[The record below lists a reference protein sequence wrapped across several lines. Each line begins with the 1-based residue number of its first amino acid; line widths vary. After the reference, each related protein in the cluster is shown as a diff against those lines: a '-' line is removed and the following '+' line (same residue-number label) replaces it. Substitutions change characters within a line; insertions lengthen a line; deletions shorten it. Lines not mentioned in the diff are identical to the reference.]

1 MVKNLNKG
9 LHTTILP
16 AEWLHS
22 HDCQPLSYEF
32 GNLANGMHALSR
44 MVIYMKCGHPQCLW
58 QKFPTVTMAMGCIE
72 KLCMTR
78 H

>member
-22 HDCQPLSYEF
+22 YDCQPHSYEF
-32 GNLANGMHALSR
+32 GNLANGMHALSG
-44 MVIYMKCGHPQCLW
+44 MVIYMKGGHPQ
-58 QKFPTVTMAMGCIE
+58 
-72 KLCMTR
+72 
-78 H
+78 